1 MSIYV
6 HTYFELAS
14 LNEYTLRFI
23 GSKFLFVDVI
33 SVLFKNS
40 RFNNLPKPLSLEVGA
55 FGTAW
60 EPHMRFR
67 MDYVHMGLIAVSRPP
82 PPTHPRDWGGAA
94 RARPGLARQG
104 SALAKMAFD
113 DGVCSGAMASPW

>member
-23 GSKFLFVDVI
+23 GSKFLFVDII

-82 PPTHPRDWGGAA
+82 PPTHPPKGLGRCSQGKA
-94 RARPGLARQG
+94 RSCKTGICTG
-104 SALAKMAFD
+104 KN
-113 DGVCSGAMASPW
+113 GI